1 MFLKCSIFV
10 FRIDLIEKDR
20 EEINLYSEN
29 DHAWL
34 SSPLKVWKLNITC
47 MGICPHVM
55 LISVY
60 DLLE

>member
-1 MFLKCSIFV
+1 MFLKCSIFG

-34 SSPLKVWKLNITC
+34 SSLLKVFN
-47 MGICPHVM
+47 
-55 LISVY
+55 
-60 DLLE
+60 EN

>member
-34 SSPLKVWKLNITC
+34 SSLLKVFN
-47 MGICPHVM
+47 
-55 LISVY
+55 
-60 DLLE
+60 EN